1 MRDRPSR
8 PLVASARLLR
18 AYRAA
23 ILHDPIHE
31 RRQRLTGIALMC
43 GAVASFA
50 CLDTVA
56 KYLGGY
62 MDTLQVVWA
71 RYTSAFLLTLI
82 ISNPISRPSLV
93 RTTRPFLQLGRSFLL
108 VCSTF
113 FNFLSYRYLQLDEAL
128 AIMFSTPFLV
138 AAIAGPLLGE
148 WIGWRRW
155 TAICVGFAG
164 VLVVIR
170 PGVAGFQWAAL
181 LSLASAFCYALYSI
195 ATRVLSRSNSN
206 ETTLFYSNMV
216 GAVLML
222 PVVPFVWTA
231 PQQPLH
237 IALMI
242 VMGVFASFGHFLL
255 IAGHR
260 LAPASVLAPFIYT
273 QIVWAV
279 GFGFLVF
286 GGRAPY
292 LDAGRL
298 GHCDCVRALSVPP
311 RTGREGRLVSGPA
324 AAALLRVRDWG

>member
-1 MRDRPSR
+1 
-8 PLVASARLLR
+8 
-18 AYRAA
+18 
-23 ILHDPIHE
+23 LHDFSIQD

-50 CLDTVA
+50 CLDAVA
-56 KYLGGY
+56 KYLGGT
-62 MDTLQVVWA
+62 MDVLQVVWA

-82 ISNPISRPSLV
+82 ISNPISRPSLI
-93 RTTRPFLQLGRSFLL
+93 RTTRPALQLGRSFLL
-108 VCSTF
+108 LGSTF
-113 FNFLSYRYLQLDEAL
+113 FNFLAYRYLQLDEAL

-138 AAIAGPLLGE
+138 AALAGPVLGE

-170 PGVAGFQWAAL
+170 PGLGSFQWAAL

-195 ATRVLSRSNSN
+195 ATRVLSHTDSN

-222 PVVPFVWTA
+222 PVLPFVWTP

-237 IALMI
+237 IALMV
-242 VMGVFASFGHFLL
+242 VMGVFASFGHYLL
-255 IAGHR
+255 IAAHR
-260 LAPASVLAPFIYT
+260 LAPASVLSPFIYS

-279 GFGFLVF
+279 TLGFLVF
-286 GGRAPY
+286 DDLPHAGTLLGSGIVVASGLYLFHRERTVKGRP
-292 LDAGRL
+292 
-298 GHCDCVRALSVPP
+298 
-311 RTGREGRLVSGPA
+311 
-324 AAALLRVRDWG
+324 